1 MSWLVIPSIKD
12 PLLVNL
18 ASTIPLLRVLT
29 TLKAEYKG
37 AKNRS
42 PIELLDWLLADP
54 AKHKGTIGQVVS
66 KISGRPLDD
75 VMADWEELKK
85 KYDAPQIQRL
95 ILLSRSFEQ
104 LKNDSLGLEK
114 HITWKPLSKD
124 ISAISV
130 PVPATTLNIG
140 ASASASFEFEALPA
154 TPDLPVDVNPSLKG
168 ESLVRMSFEGAL
180 GLSTDLGTKLP
191 VSGGVLQGELGA
203 SGAGNLDAE
212 LYFLENGDT
221 LFGIALAE
229 NLAALLAPNGS
240 AMPFSATGLAR
251 LIEREGLYCLKFQA
265 KGQLAFS
272 GSLTLGQT
280 FELGSQIKA
289 SIGASL
295 GYRLTKTGTFDYLL
309 AAHNVDGEPAIAIQI
324 KRANARETLQSQ
336 SLGLE
341 LDPRALAKRLAPL
354 VEDKLGKAE
363 AALKEFSDFLPGSD
377 FLSNTLE
384 QLIQDQFKNQPALQG
399 MLRSLV
405 GIDPE
410 KTPEEVLRDL
420 IIGKI
425 ETSALAWSETVDQAV
440 GSIVQDVTSALPPA
454 ANGASGLKEIIQA
467 AVSAALEKRR
477 VALSEKV
484 EEKITNTNAYQTL
497 AEKLNEAGAS
507 ISKTVS
513 TVQQGIDQAT
523 AGIRAQLNRVQEVI
537 SEMRGY
543 LEAVTTKTVSLRIAS
558 EKLDKYDDT
567 LNLRFDLFPHR
578 DGAEEILSAI
588 LCGEMNQVSTL
599 IDRQAGPPAVIAR
612 SGDFTA
618 YQTHK
623 QTSSTDLVL
632 WNFQLG
638 SQSILEHKIKWQ
650 IGVDGSITAMTQGS
664 FEKINNSLKERDI
677 VRFVDNADLF
687 FSKNRRTVSIGITVS
702 HEDESMSEKEVS
714 DFFAGAVARKL
725 LPQSVAVK
733 AVASFKALSA
743 KNTRKGRLDIGLTLS
758 QQQLQRMFDGVAAM
772 KDPVVCDELDSACR
786 HLPCVQC
793 QGAAPRQGCAWV
805 LDTVADI
812 QADVLQQHHSD
823 QATIERLLKIA
834 KDLGT
839 PGDLASAIKL
849 MTPGKAQTMWGEFAL
864 EDLSLLEYRRYG
876 AMALYEIL
884 CRMKAL
890 AELPETLTL
899 DATPKAIPGWTKE
912 TLNAQQQRISEL
924 MPVWWHWT
932 GEWKHF
938 LMLTDKMRAST
949 LSLLE
954 SWITLAKGPDGEG
967 TAPVLWASISLDTG
981 NGKLNPALLT

>member
-1 MSWLVIPSIKD
+1 MSWLVTPSIKD

-18 ASTIPLLRVLT
+18 ASSIELLRLLS
-29 TLKAEYKG
+29 TLKEEYEG
-37 AKNRS
+37 VKNRS
-42 PIELLDWLLADP
+42 AIELLDWLLEDP
-54 AKHKGTIGQVVS
+54 GKYKASIGAAIS
-66 KISGRPLDD
+66 KITQMPIAD
-75 VMADWEELKK
+75 VMATWAELKK

-104 LKNDSLGLEK
+104 LKSDSLGLEK
-114 HITWKPLSKD
+114 HLTWKPLSKD
-124 ISAISV
+124 ISTTSV
-130 PVPATTLNIG
+130 PAKATKLDIG
-140 ASASASFEFEALPA
+140 ASVSASFEFEALPA
-154 TPDLPVDVNPSLKG
+154 TPNLPVDVPPSLKG

-180 GLSTDLGTKLP
+180 GLSAKLGAKLA

-229 NLAALLAPNGS
+229 NLAALLAQNGS
-240 AMPFSATGLAR
+240 GMPFSATGLAR

-272 GSLTLGQT
+272 GSVTLGQT

-341 LDPRALAKRLAPL
+341 LDPRALAKSLAPL

-363 AALKEFSDFLPGSD
+363 AALKEFSEFLPGSD

-384 QLIQDQFKNQPALQG
+384 KLIQDEFDNQPALQG

-410 KTPEEVLRDL
+410 KTPEKVLRDL

-425 ETSALAWSETVDQAV
+425 ETSSMTWSEALDQAV
-440 GSIVQDVTSALPPA
+440 VSIIQDVTNALPPA
-454 ANGASGLKEIIQA
+454 AKEVSGLKEVIQA
-467 AVSAALEKRR
+467 AVSAALEK
-477 VALSEKV
+477 VQFALSEKV
-484 EEKITNTNAYQTL
+484 EEKITDTNAYKKL
-497 AEKLNEAGAS
+497 AEKLNEAGAG
-507 ISKTVS
+507 IGKTVS
-513 TVQQGIDQAT
+513 TIEKGVEQTT
-523 AGIRAQLNRVQEVI
+523 AGIRAQLNRMQQVI

-558 EKLDKYDDT
+558 EKLDKYEDT

-588 LCGEMNQVSTL
+588 LCGEMNQVSAL
-599 IDRQAGPPAVIAR
+599 IDRQTGLPAVIAR
-612 SGDFTA
+612 SGDFTT

-638 SQSILEHKIKWQ
+638 SQSILEHTIKWQ

-677 VRFVDNADLF
+677 VRLVDNADLF
-687 FSKNRRTVSIGITVS
+687 FSKNRRTVSIGLTVS
-702 HEDESMSEKEVS
+702 HEDESMSESEVS
-714 DFFAGAVARKL
+714 NFFAGAVARKL

-733 AVASFKALSA
+733 AVASFNALSA
-743 KNTRKGRLDIGLTLS
+743 KNTRKGRLDIGLTLG
-758 QQQLQRMFDGVAAM
+758 QQQLQRMFDAVAAM
-772 KDPVVCDELDSACR
+772 KEPVVCDEFDSVCR
-786 HLPCVQC
+786 RLPCVQC
-793 QGAAPRQGCAWV
+793 QGTAPRQGCVWV
-805 LDTVADI
+805 LDTVAGI

-823 QATIERLLKIA
+823 QVTIKRLLKIA
-834 KDLGT
+834 EALGK

-849 MTPGKAQTMWGEFAL
+849 MTPGKPQTMWPEFAL

-912 TLNAQQQRISEL
+912 TLSAQQQRISGL
-924 MPVWWHWT
+924 MPIWWHWT
-932 GEWKHF
+932 GEWKHSF
-938 LMLTDKMRAST
+938 MLTDKMRAST

-954 SWITLAKGPDGEG
+954 SWVTLAKGPDGEG
-967 TAPVLWASISLDTG
+967 AAPLLWASISLDTG
-981 NGKLNPALLT
+981 TVLLT